1 MKLQISFIGVAN
13 LFRTDVLYACKQV
26 YKSNSGATSFIG
38 VANLFA
44 TLKYDSCKQVYKSN
58 SGATSFIGVANL
70 FATLTLSFLQT
81 SLQVQ

>member
-1 MKLQISFIGVAN
+1 MEWQIYLQH
-13 LFRTDVLYACKQV
+13 LFYA
-26 YKSNSGATSFIG
+26 
-38 VANLFA
+38 
-44 TLKYDSCKQVYKSN
+44 CKQVYKSN